1 MKAIVIQTE
10 QENRPLGWQTVEA
23 PGYSD
28 EEVLVDIVATALNRA
43 DLAQRVGHYPPPPG
57 ASEILGLEMAGRIA
71 SAGNKVSGWQVGDRV
86 CALLPGGG
94 YAEQVNV
101 PQQMLI
107 PIPDDWS
114 FEQAAAL
121 PEVFFTAYVNLF
133 MEAGLRAGET
143 VLIHGGASGVGT
155 AAIQLVRQAG
165 CRAFAT
171 AGTDEKVTRCQ
182 ELGAELAINYKKTD
196 FAEQIQTHTDG
207 AGVDVILDMVGA
219 DYFERNLQL
228 LKLRGR
234 LVIIATLSGGQTS
247 LNLGALMRR
256 RLHVIGS
263 VLRSRS
269 LAEKVEIKEK
279 FMAQFWPL
287 LENGAIKPVIDS
299 VYPIAEANAAQQ
311 HMAENKNIGKIILKV
326 RD

>member
-10 QENRPLGWQTVEA
+10 QENRPLVWQTVEA
-23 PGYSD
+23 PDYSD

-43 DLAQRVGHYPPPPG
+43 DLAQRAGHYPPPPG

-71 SAGNKVSGWQVGDRV
+71 AAGSKVSGWQVGDRV

-94 YAEQVNV
+94 YAEQINV
-101 PQQMLI
+101 PQQMLM
-107 PIPDDWS
+107 PVPDNWS

-133 MEAGLRAGET
+133 MEAGLQAGEA

-165 CRAFAT
+165 SRAFAT

-182 ELGAELAINYKKTD
+182 DLGAELAINYKKAD

-207 AGVDVILDMVGA
+207 EGVDVILDMVGA

-256 RLHVIGS
+256 RLHLIGS

-269 LAEKVEIKEK
+269 LPEKVEIKEK

-287 LENGAIKPVIDS
+287 LENGTIKPVIDS

-311 HMAENKNIGKIILKV
+311 RMAENKNIGKIILKA